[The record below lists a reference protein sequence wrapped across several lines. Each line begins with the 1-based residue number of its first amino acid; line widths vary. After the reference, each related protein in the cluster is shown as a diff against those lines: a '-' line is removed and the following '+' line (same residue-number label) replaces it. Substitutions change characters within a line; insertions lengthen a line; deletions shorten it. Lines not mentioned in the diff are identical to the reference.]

1 MREFKILIFESATI
15 YTLAT
20 RSISFVEIS
29 PLNHEIF
36 DDAMEVGI
44 LVAKALL
51 AGAKGAEVL
60 GSLGDIVAEESDDD
74 LSDRLSNWISNTD
87 FKVYFVSHF
96 WLYDYFLWVRI
107 SDGRP
112 DFESGSRKNTA
123 SGT

>member
-1 MREFKILIFESATI
+1 MEYLDGAYEKLTPIGVGTCICHANSSGSSMREFKILIFESATI

-96 WLYDYFLWVRI
+96 
-107 SDGRP
+107 
-112 DFESGSRKNTA
+112 
-123 SGT
+123 